1 MTPRELSLHLTLVH
15 LGSLSWLQEV
25 TCLDFVLQLALLT
38 ELSRAHG
45 GEKHGLLS
53 VSHGDSA
60 ASSVFQDETFQ
71 LHLAPP
77 PLMDD

>member
-1 MTPRELSLHLTLVH
+1 MTPRELCLHLALVP
-15 LGSLSWLQEV
+15 LGSLSWPQEV
-25 TCLDFVLQLALLT
+25 TYLDFVLQLALLT
-38 ELSRAHG
+38 ELSRG

-60 ASSVFQDETFQ
+60 ASSVFHNETFQ

-77 PLMDD
+77 PLIDD